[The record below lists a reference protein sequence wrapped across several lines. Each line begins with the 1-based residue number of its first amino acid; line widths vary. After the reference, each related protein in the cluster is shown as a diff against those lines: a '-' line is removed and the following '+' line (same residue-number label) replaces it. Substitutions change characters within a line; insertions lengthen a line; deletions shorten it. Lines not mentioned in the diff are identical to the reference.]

1 MLYAAKGF
9 RDFSNEVFGNCGYPN
24 TLLANSVQ
32 NQNSL
37 AVLFPKINK
46 FSNLENVFSSQFTD
60 LENVLSESNFPATKM
75 AVGPF

>member
-1 MLYAAKGF
+1 MVGVFFMLYAAKGF

-37 AVLFPKINK
+37 AVLFHKINK
-46 FSNLENVFSSQFTD
+46 FSNLEN
-60 LENVLSESNFPATKM
+60 
-75 AVGPF
+75 